1 MRETNDCWALNLK
14 THVWLQLEKPENKEK
29 DKLLKQ
35 RYNEHLTETE
45 TGNRIP
51 DTTRLE
57 KAPDQHSFIMKSS
70 GLDSTSNDRQVSPAR
85 FLDRRNR
92 RNFTGSSAVSPN
104 SETIFFKKFPERRVL
119 KWLPDKS
126 VLTKSSNT
134 NISLPLVSP

>member
-1 MRETNDCWALNLK
+1 MREMNDCWALNLK
-14 THVWLQLEKPENKEK
+14 TQVWSQLEKPENKEK
-29 DKLLKQ
+29 DKQLKQ

-45 TGNRIP
+45 TGKRIP
-51 DTTRLE
+51 DTIRLE

-70 GLDSTSNDRQVSPAR
+70 GLDSTSNGRQVSPAR

-104 SETIFFKKFPERRVL
+104 SETIFFKKFPDRRGL
-119 KWLPDKS
+119 KWSPVKS
-126 VLTKSSNT
+126 VFTKSSNT